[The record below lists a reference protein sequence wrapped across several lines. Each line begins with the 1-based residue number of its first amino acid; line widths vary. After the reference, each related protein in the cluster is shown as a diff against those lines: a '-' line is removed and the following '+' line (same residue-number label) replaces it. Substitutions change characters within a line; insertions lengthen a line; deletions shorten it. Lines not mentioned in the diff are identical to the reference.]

1 MKLLK
6 DHSIQSILKRLVL
19 YLIILMNFHNPV
31 FSQENQSVPGTSSQP
46 VMQSVFWNTV
56 WGSTWGAVMGVSYHW
71 LSGVQFR
78 ESVIT
83 STTIGGALGY
93 GLGLY
98 MVLNGLTFDERYL
111 LKLPKFQLGP
121 RPNASLWEK
130 DKNILYAQGTSR
142 KKPDFKWEATLF
154 QFHF

>member
-1 MKLLK
+1 MFKINMGK
-6 DHSIQSILKRLVL
+6 SYFKQIVISIV
-19 YLIILMNFHNPV
+19 IICFFIGSAYP
-31 FSQENQSVPGTSSQP
+31 QENQIASDNSQQP
-46 VMQSVFWNTV
+46 VMKSVFWNTV
-56 WGSTWGAVMGVSYHW
+56 WGSTWGAVMGVSYHFF
-71 LSGVQFR
+71 SDKAPFR
-78 ESVIT
+78 ESVVT

-130 DKNILYAQGTSR
+130 DKYILHAQGTSR

>member
-1 MKLLK
+1 MRIIKYYC
-6 DHSIQSILKRLVL
+6 IKRFFKC
-19 YLIILMNFHNPV
+19 LIICLAFIFIFQAQGH
-31 FSQENQSVPGTSSQP
+31 SQENQSALGDSSKP

-56 WGSTWGAVMGVSYHW
+56 WGSSWGAVMGVSYHW

-83 STTIGGALGY
+83 STTIGGVLGY
-93 GLGLY
+93 GLGIY

-111 LKLPKFQLGP
+111 LKLPKPQFGP
-121 RPNASLWEK
+121 QPNASLWKE
-130 DKNILYAQGTSR
+130 DTHLMSARKNSR
-142 KKPDFKWEATLF
+142 KQPNFVWEATLF

>member
-1 MKLLK
+1 MKMLK
-6 DHSIQSILKRLVL
+6 GHSIQGILKRLVL
-19 YLIILMNFHNPV
+19 YLIIFVIFQTPV
-31 FSQENQSVPGTSSQP
+31 FSQENQTIPGTSSQP

-56 WGSTWGAVMGVSYHW
+56 WGSAWGAVMGVSYHW
-71 LSGVQFR
+71 LSGVQLR

-83 STTIGGALGY
+83 STTIGGDLGY

-130 DKNILYAQGTSR
+130 DRSILHARGTSR
-142 KKPDFKWEATLF
+142 KQQGFKWEATLF
-154 QFHF
+154 QLHF

>member
-1 MKLLK
+1 MGKSSFK
-6 DHSIQSILKRLVL
+6 QIVISIAFIYFFIGSA
-19 YLIILMNFHNPV
+19 YP
-31 FSQENQSVPGTSSQP
+31 QENQTVPGTSSQP

-78 ESVIT
+78 ESVVT

-130 DKNILYAQGTSR
+130 DKNILHAQGTSR